1 MSILDSIMSNSRNLV
16 YIYTDGACKGN
27 PGPGGW
33 GAVLKYGSSMKEIK
47 GHALDTTNNIMELTA
62 VIEAL
67 RSLKRP
73 CNIIITTDSN
83 YVKDGITE
91 WIHQWKKRGWKTAGK
106 KSVKN
111 KMLWKKLEEETKQHE
126 IKWEWVKGHSGHPE
140 NERADELANL
150 AIIK

>member
-1 MSILDSIMSNSRNLV
+1 MNNPPHIV

-33 GAVLKYGSSMKEIK
+33 GAVLKYGNNVKEIK
-47 GHALDTTNNIMELTA
+47 GSAKDTTNNIMELTA

-67 RSLKRP
+67 RSLTRP
-73 CNIIITTDSN
+73 CDIIITTDSN

-91 WIHQWKKRGWKTAGK
+91 WIHQWKKKGWKTAGK
-106 KSVKN
+106 QPVKN
-111 KMLWKKLEEETKQHE
+111 KELWKKLEAETLQHK

-140 NERADELANL
+140 NERADELANI
-150 AIIK
+150 AAYQ

>member
-1 MSILDSIMSNSRNLV
+1 
-16 YIYTDGACKGN
+16 
-27 PGPGGW
+27 
-33 GAVLKYGSSMKEIK
+33 
-47 GHALDTTNNIMELTA
+47 MELTA

-67 RSLKRP
+67 RALKRP

-111 KMLWKKLEEETKQHE
+111 KVLWKKLEEETKQHE